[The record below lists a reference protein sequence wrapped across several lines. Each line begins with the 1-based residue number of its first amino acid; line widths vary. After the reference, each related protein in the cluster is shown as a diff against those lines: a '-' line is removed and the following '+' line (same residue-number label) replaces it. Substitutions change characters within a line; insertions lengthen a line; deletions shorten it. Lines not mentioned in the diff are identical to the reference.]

1 MHQTVIANGEFAEHL
16 PRGKENASGDG
27 DFVPAASR
35 QLFWRGVVD
44 WHRTLVK
51 TSAWDYVVVWKYGDD
66 PTRFIEWVGCC
77 CSGSCI
83 DVVKPEEEKAEVCN
97 MAPICRDD
105 HFHFQHPV
113 RTKACEALAQLPFAL
128 SLYSGSLSLS
138 HSDLCLCV
146 FKYLLYMYKGLMI
159 VNYLAQCA
167 WRLPY
172 HNNQDGLPRNQ
183 LEPKFWSL
191 FLVVLLSSS
200 LNLIPMDMNIIELIT
215 AHGCVSSEQETISA
229 QSYTSLNINEHLP
242 LREQYSQWCSPHMV
256 HQPATKQC
264 SSHPSIEG
272 PSNGSNPS
280 TEEPSFDSKFVVLI
294 PNEYLKPQVKIS
306 LLSPKLKC
314 PRKRQ
319 RGLTSH
325 CSNDDDDKSKSVKE
339 SQKEVYQA
347 KNLVT
352 ERNRRNKIKKGL
364 FTLRYLVPRIT
375 KMDRAAILADAV
387 DHIKELQMQVREL
400 KDEVRELEEQECE
413 KNTPQLRITKAK
425 KQEGT
430 GSNPPLNQSSSGCT
444 KKMQMENCIT
454 LARQTTFDGRV
465 LNILTVKDPLS
476 DAMTLNFDLNK
487 LIFLHAANIQAIVL
501 IHVKPETFM
510 ACGMMIMQCC
520 HGPLEEFGESN
531 WVKSSS
537 L

>member
-1 MHQTVIANGEFAEHL
+1 MASLQSISHVARKTPVVMAISRRFRRRLGDAATVQVQLQQAQRNCQSWWRFGCFQKKFLAYKAMQEPNRHHDWRFLCTCTVAAPPSLRLNLPLQSQPASQT
-16 PRGKENASGDG
+16 S
-27 DFVPAASR
+27 DFQNEAQTRQKSWRLAASTKSLSPLAFSLSR
-35 QLFWRGVVD
+35 GRCSANSPLAMAGVVD

-128 SLYSGSLSLS
+128 SLYSGV
-138 HSDLCLCV
+138 HGGCHITTI
-146 FKYLLYMYKGLMI
+146 K
-159 VNYLAQCA
+159 
-167 WRLPY
+167 
-172 HNNQDGLPRNQ
+172 
-183 LEPKFWSL
+183 
-191 FLVVLLSSS
+191 
-200 LNLIPMDMNIIELIT
+200 MDYP
-215 AHGCVSSEQETISA
+215 G
-229 QSYTSLNINEHLP
+229 
-242 LREQYSQWCSPHMV
+242 
-256 HQPATKQC
+256 
-264 SSHPSIEG
+264 G
-272 PSNGSNPS
+272 
-280 TEEPSFDSKFVVLI
+280 
-294 PNEYLKPQVKIS
+294 
-306 LLSPKLKC
+306 
-314 PRKRQ
+314 KRQ

-444 KKMQMENCIT
+444 KKMQMEV
-454 LARQTTFDGRV
+454 QV
-465 LNILTVKDPLS
+465 E
-476 DAMTLNFDLNK
+476 
-487 LIFLHAANIQAIVL
+487 LHHISKTDHI
-501 IHVKPETFM
+501 
-510 ACGMMIMQCC
+510 
-520 HGPLEEFGESN
+520 
-531 WVKSSS
+531 
-537 L
+537 

>member
-1 MHQTVIANGEFAEHL
+1 MASLLSISHVARKTPVVMAISYQLQVASSSGE
-16 PRGKENASGDG
+16 
-27 DFVPAASR
+27 
-35 QLFWRGVVD
+35 
-44 WHRTLVK
+44 
-51 TSAWDYVVVWKYGDD
+51 
-66 PTRFIEWVGCC
+66 FIEWVGCC

-128 SLYSGSLSLS
+128 SLYSG
-138 HSDLCLCV
+138 
-146 FKYLLYMYKGLMI
+146 
-159 VNYLAQCA
+159 
-167 WRLPY
+167 
-172 HNNQDGLPRNQ
+172 NQ

-242 LREQYSQWCSPHMV
+242 LREQYSQWCSPHIIS
-256 HQPATKQC
+256 PIPKTKM
-264 SSHPSIEG
+264 
-272 PSNGSNPS
+272 
-280 TEEPSFDSKFVVLI
+280 
-294 PNEYLKPQVKIS
+294 
-306 LLSPKLKC
+306 PKYNKTSG
-314 PRKRQ
+314 KRQ

-444 KKMQMENCIT
+444 KKMQMEV
-454 LARQTTFDGRV
+454 Q
-465 LNILTVKDPLS
+465 
-476 DAMTLNFDLNK
+476 
-487 LIFLHAANIQAIVL
+487 
-501 IHVKPETFM
+501 
-510 ACGMMIMQCC
+510 
-520 HGPLEEFGESN
+520 EFA
-531 WVKSSS
+531 
-537 L
+537 